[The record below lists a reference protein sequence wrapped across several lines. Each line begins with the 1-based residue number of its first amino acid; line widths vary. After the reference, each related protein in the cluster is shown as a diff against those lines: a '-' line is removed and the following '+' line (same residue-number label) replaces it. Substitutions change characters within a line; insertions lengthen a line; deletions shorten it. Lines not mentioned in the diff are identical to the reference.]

1 MSHEGVTL
9 VMRAAMAIFL
19 ILVGAFFR
27 ALAGPSRKRGE
38 IMLVGG
44 LGGMSFG
51 VLLAYLMSPWFKTDE
66 SVIYACLG
74 TTLGW
79 GVSWW
84 FARRIPREAN

>member
-19 ILVGAFFR
+19 IIVGAFFR
-27 ALAGPSRKRGE
+27 VLAGPSRKRG
-38 IMLVGG
+38 
-44 LGGMSFG
+44 MSLG
-51 VLLAYLMSPWFKTDE
+51 VLFAYLMSPWFKTDE

>member
-19 ILVGAFFR
+19 IIVGAFFR
-27 ALAGPSRKRGE
+27 ALAGE

-44 LGGMSFG
+44 LGGMSLG
-51 VLLAYLMSPWFKTDE
+51 VLFAYLMSPWFKTDE